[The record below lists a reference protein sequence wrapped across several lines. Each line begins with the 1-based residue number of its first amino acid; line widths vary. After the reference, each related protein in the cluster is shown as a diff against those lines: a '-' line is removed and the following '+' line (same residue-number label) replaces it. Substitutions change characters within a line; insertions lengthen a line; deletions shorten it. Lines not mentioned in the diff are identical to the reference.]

1 MPADIYP
8 IAAAAGTCIAAA
20 PLVIAVFA
28 PRDTDANHHT
38 IDDYKPT
45 TNPAPHI
52 QPTRQP
58 GRWTHL
64 DRQTSADILPPAPGR
79 HRRDKEPVAT
89 PIYRQAYV
97 DHLFAD
103 FDAAAVAAQV
113 LRDLGEQARN
123 RYVNTVNS
131 EVAR

>member
-1 MPADIYP
+1 MPADILAAGIGLGP
-8 IAAAAGTCIAAA
+8 IAAAVGLIA
-20 PLVIAVFA
+20 LFG
-28 PRDTDANHHT
+28 RDTDANHHT

-45 TNPAPHI
+45 TDPGAHI

-64 DRQTSADILPPAPGR
+64 DRQTTADILPPAPPGT
-79 HRRDKEPVAT
+79 DAGGS

-97 DHLFAD
+97 DHLFAG

-113 LRDLGEQARN
+113 LRDLGEQARKA
-123 RYVNTVNS
+123 VTP
-131 EVAR
+131 